1 MQGLIKGSL
10 WQTVEMKA
18 RHQLSNCAAGTQ
30 HMVPV
35 QLLSSKHRLKI
46 PNACPG
52 PKPGGGFSRDLGL
65 RNILGGRWGIQDP
78 RAQYRSS
85 KLGNSHLSVP
95 KAPSKPGGWSFLSV
109 LFPGMAGEWHLVD
122 RWWILLNEGHLTI
135 THSLRAMNCGVSRFC
150 TVDFAQ

>member
-1 MQGLIKGSL
+1 MQGLIKALL

-35 QLLSSKHRLKI
+35 QLLSSKRRLKI

-78 RAQYRSS
+78 RAHYRSS
-85 KLGNSHLSVP
+85 KLGNSHLGEFLKLCKSQEGGVFCLFCSLVWLGMTFSRWLVGFTEWKTP
-95 KAPSKPGGWSFLSV
+95 LHYNLFQSYKPWC
-109 LFPGMAGEWHLVD
+109 EK
-122 RWWILLNEGHLTI
+122 IL
-135 THSLRAMNCGVSRFC
+135 HSCWG
-150 TVDFAQ
+150 

>member
-1 MQGLIKGSL
+1 MQGLIKASL

-35 QLLSSKHRLKI
+35 QLLSSKRRLKI

-78 RAQYRSS
+78 RAYYRSS
-85 KLGNSHLSVP
+85 KSGNSHLRVP
-95 KAPSKPGGWSFLSV
+95 KVVSKAGCGSFLTVCSLLWLGMTLSRSLV
-109 LFPGMAGEWHLVD
+109 SIPEWKASLYYKLFQSYKVWCE
-122 RWWILLNEGHLTI
+122 
-135 THSLRAMNCGVSRFC
+135 
-150 TVDFAQ
+150 